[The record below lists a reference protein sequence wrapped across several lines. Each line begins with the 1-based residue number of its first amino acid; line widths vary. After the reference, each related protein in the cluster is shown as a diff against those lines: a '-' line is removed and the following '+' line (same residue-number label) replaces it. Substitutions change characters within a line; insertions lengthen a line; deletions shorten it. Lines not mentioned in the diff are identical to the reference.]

1 MTIIEQVP
9 QDHIPILDCA
19 VSEDD
24 LLCLK
29 LKQEI
34 NHLQRWLEAQ
44 SESHKHP
51 TSQQLAPTIK
61 ALIETRQK
69 LLHSIQQ
76 TS

>member
-1 MTIIEQVP
+1 MTTIERIA
-9 QDHIPILDCA
+9 QDQIPILDCP
-19 VSEDD
+19 VSDDD

-34 NHLQRWLEAQ
+34 SHLQRWLEAQ
-44 SESHKHP
+44 SENHKHP

-69 LLHSIQQ
+69 LLYSIQH
-76 TS
+76 TN